1 MTKILKTKSVLVAT
15 AMAAALAMTAVPAV
29 QAKEGESE
37 KCFGI
42 VKAGHN
48 DCATATTSC
57 AGTSTTDGQK
67 SAWILVPKGF
77 CEKIV
82 GGSLKSGK

>member
-1 MTKILKTKSVLVAT
+1 MTKVLKIKSVLVAT
-15 AMAAALAMTAVPAV
+15 AMVAALAMTAVPAA
-29 QAKEGESE
+29 QAKGKSE
-37 KCFGI
+37 KCYGV

-67 SAWILVPKGF
+67 DAFTMVPKGS
-77 CEKIV
+77 CEKLV
-82 GGSLKSGK
+82 GGSLTKG